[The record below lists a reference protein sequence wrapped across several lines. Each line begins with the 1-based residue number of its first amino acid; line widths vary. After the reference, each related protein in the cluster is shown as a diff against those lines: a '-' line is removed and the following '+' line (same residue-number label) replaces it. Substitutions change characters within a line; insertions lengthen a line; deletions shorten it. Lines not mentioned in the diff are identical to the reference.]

1 MLTETSQI
9 VYSSILFCHLLPA
22 HALDLELPI
31 ARALFDVPVQAGSA
45 ALSQKFIVVAH
56 VELAALL
63 VRVVSS
69 VVASFGVV
77 IQRRS
82 GGGRVV
88 VLGGFTVGR
97 DWWFVG
103 GRVS

>member
-1 MLTETSQI
+1 MQR
-9 VYSSILFCHLLPA
+9 SILFRHLLPA

-31 ARALFDVPVQAGSA
+31 ARALFGVPVQAGSA
-45 ALSQKFIVVAH
+45 ALRQKPVVVAN
-56 VELAALL
+56 VELAAVL

-69 VVASFGVV
+69 VGASFGVV
-77 IQRRS
+77 IQRCS

-88 VLGGFTVGR
+88 VLRGFAVGR